1 MTLTM
6 ILICNVAASRS
17 LTSRFFAGRN
27 SPDWDDL
34 GWLRAQ
40 TRLPLLIKGILHP
53 DDARMAMESGCDG
66 IVVSSHGG
74 RVLSAAP
81 SSLSCLAAVVRCVDK
96 RVPVLLDSGIR
107 SGRDA
112 FTALALGAD

>member
-34 GWLRAQ
+34 AWLRAQ

-74 RVLSAAP
+74 ARVERCALQFVMLGSRGEMRGQTCP
-81 SSLSCLAAVVRCVDK
+81 RLARQWH
-96 RVPVLLDSGIR
+96 P
-107 SGRDA
+107 
-112 FTALALGAD
+112 FGA